1 MKIVNKMQTYFSAV
15 TILLLAF
22 TLAVIYFLFAAYREE
37 DFQQRQKDKIYIT
50 LRFLSEFQDIDNT
63 ILEKIGKTDVD
74 KLYDEKLLIFDANK
88 KLVYSSIDDTPIDY
102 SAKIL
107 ETLSENKNWYE
118 GKDELYDV
126 VGVYVKRGDAS
137 YYGIS
142 KAYDTYGYTKLNFLK
157 YILLA
162 TFIFI
167 SIVVI
172 LVVNYV
178 SKKVSFPLVEMTQK
192 ISNFDLD
199 SNIDFSTTDSSI
211 AEVSVL
217 KQQFEEMT
225 NRLRQSFAFQKNAVQ
240 HISHELK
247 TPIAILVSNFE
258 QMEKEQNVTLLQK
271 LIQEKKD
278 NTKKLSE
285 IISVLL
291 EISKSESNQKR
302 TVTKFRIDDLIYDTI
317 ADLNL
322 LYPDFVFAV
331 EYVAIEDENA
341 LNLEANQNLIK
352 LMLTKLMVNA
362 VKYASENTANISIS
376 TSNEKDLELIFS
388 NKGNSLTEEEQKVM
402 FQHYF
407 RGKNSNK
414 ASGLGLGLFFVYKI
428 MQLHKGKIEYQFVKN
443 QTNIFTIKL
452 PLS

>member
-1 MKIVNKMQTYFSAV
+1 M
-15 TILLLAF
+15 
-22 TLAVIYFLFAAYREE
+22 
-37 DFQQRQKDKIYIT
+37 
-50 LRFLSEFQDIDNT
+50 
-63 ILEKIGKTDVD
+63 
-74 KLYDEKLLIFDANK
+74 
-88 KLVYSSIDDTPIDY
+88 
-102 SAKIL
+102 
-107 ETLSENKNWYE
+107 
-118 GKDELYDV
+118 YDV
-126 VGVYVKRGDAS
+126 VGVYVKKGNAS

-192 ISNFDLD
+192 ISNFNLD

-225 NRLRQSFAFQKNAVQ
+225 NRLHQSFAFQKNAVQ

-258 QMEKEQNVTLLQK
+258 QMENEQNVTSLQK
-271 LIQEKKD
+271 LIQEQKD

-352 LMLTKLMVNA
+352 LMLTNLMVNE
-362 VKYASENTANISIS
+362 VKYASENKANISIS
-376 TSNEKDLELIFS
+376 TTNENELELTFS

-428 MQLHKGKIEYQFVKN
+428 MQLHKGKIEYQFIEN
-443 QTNIFTIKL
+443 QTNIFTVKL

>member
-1 MKIVNKMQTYFSAV
+1 
-15 TILLLAF
+15 
-22 TLAVIYFLFAAYREE
+22 
-37 DFQQRQKDKIYIT
+37 
-50 LRFLSEFQDIDNT
+50 
-63 ILEKIGKTDVD
+63 
-74 KLYDEKLLIFDANK
+74 
-88 KLVYSSIDDTPIDY
+88 
-102 SAKIL
+102 
-107 ETLSENKNWYE
+107 
-118 GKDELYDV
+118 
-126 VGVYVKRGDAS
+126 
-137 YYGIS
+137 
-142 KAYDTYGYTKLNFLK
+142 
-157 YILLA
+157 
-162 TFIFI
+162 
-167 SIVVI
+167 
-172 LVVNYV
+172 
-178 SKKVSFPLVEMTQK
+178 MTQK
-192 ISNFDLD
+192 ISNFNLD

-225 NRLRQSFAFQKNAVQ
+225 NRLHQSFAFQKNAVQ

-258 QMEKEQNVTLLQK
+258 QMENEQNVTSLQK
-271 LIQEKKD
+271 LIQEQKD

-352 LMLTKLMVNA
+352 LMLTNLMVNE
-362 VKYASENTANISIS
+362 VKYASENKANISIS
-376 TSNEKDLELIFS
+376 TTNENELELTFS

-428 MQLHKGKIEYQFVKN
+428 MQLHKGKIEYQFIEN
-443 QTNIFTIKL
+443 QTNIFTVKL